1 MRMSANEPPRK
12 PAPALPQ
19 HAIRSLLSL
28 VWKQTDRSLRLQVF
42 GTIVLTLGMVIL
54 NAAAPVIYK
63 NLVNWFASPTVDNS
77 LVFPAQLAGTYFAIF
92 ALSRLCGELR
102 WNVYG
107 KFEQG
112 VQHRLSL
119 LLFDH
124 VHSLSLRYHLER
136 RTGDLQQGIFN
147 GLLGYRLIVFNLLLV
162 IFPLVLT
169 VVLIA
174 SVLATFYP
182 AGFVAIMLPMCGLYI
197 ATLFRGVQSQRLLQR
212 TGNNA
217 FQDAYARTTDSYLN
231 YETIK
236 LFGSEHIVRSGIDE
250 ALARGEQSFVRFY
263 LLRTITGLAQSI
275 WLVTWLAAT
284 VSLAAYYVMN
294 GTMTVGDFVLVNA
307 YTLQLWVPLD
317 FLGLAYREIRMGQ
330 TNVERMLSVLDET
343 SEIREPAEPLA
354 LPAGLGDLCFDN
366 VAFSYD
372 AKNPVLHL
380 MSFSIPAGRTVA
392 VTGPSGAGK
401 STIARLALRFYDV
414 GSGRITMNGVPVDQL
429 SLKALRDS
437 TTVVPQDT
445 ILFND
450 TLAYNIGIG
459 RQGCSVSE
467 IEEAARIAE
476 LHDFIVSLPNGYQTV
491 VGERGLK
498 LSGGQ
503 RQRVAIA
510 RAVVKRAGLIIF
522 DEATSALDSETEHA
536 IQRNVRSALISTT
549 TLIITHRLSTV
560 IDADEIIVLN
570 KGQVCERGP
579 HDALLRKGGVYAD
592 MWRRQQEEAKDRKQ
606 PVPLPA

>member
-1 MRMSANEPPRK
+1 MSANEPPRK
-12 PAPALPQ
+12 PAPAPAP
-19 HAIRSLLSL
+19 HAVLSLLSL
-28 VWKQTDRSLRLQVF
+28 VWKQTDRSLRMQVF
-42 GTIVLTLGMVIL
+42 GTVVLTLGMVTL
-54 NAAAPVIYK
+54 NATAPVIYR
-63 NLVNWFASPTVDNS
+63 NLVNWFASAPDRTS
-77 LVFPAQLAGTYFAIF
+77 LVFPVQLAGTYFAIF
-92 ALSRLCGELR
+92 ALARLCGELR

-124 VHSLSLRYHLER
+124 VHGLSLRYHLER

-147 GLLGYRLIVFNLLLV
+147 GLLGYRLVVFNLLLV
-162 IFPLVLT
+162 ILPLALT
-169 VVLIA
+169 IAFIA
-174 SVLATFYP
+174 SVLAAFYP
-182 AGFVAIMLPMCGLYI
+182 VGFVAIMLPMCGLYI

-212 TGNNA
+212 SGNNA

-236 LFGSEHIVRSGIDE
+236 LFGSERIVRDGIDE
-250 ALARGEQSFVRFY
+250 ALIRGEQSFVRFY
-263 LLRTITGLAQSI
+263 LLRTVTGLAQSV
-275 WLVTWLAAT
+275 WLVAWLAAT
-284 VSLAAYYVMN
+284 VTLAAYYVMN

-330 TNVERMLSVLDET
+330 TNVERMLSVLDER
-343 SEIREPAEPLA
+343 SEIRDPPQPLA
-354 LPAGLGDLCFDN
+354 LPPGRGELRFDN

-372 AKNPVLHL
+372 AKNPILDL
-380 MSFSIPAGRTVA
+380 LSFAIPAGRTVA
-392 VTGPSGAGK
+392 ITGPSGAGK
-401 STIARLALRFYDV
+401 STIARLALRLYDV
-414 GSGRITMNGVPVDQL
+414 RSGRITMNGVPIDGL

-450 TLAYNIGIG
+450 TLAYNIGIA
-459 RQGCSVSE
+459 RQGCSASE
-467 IEEAARIAE
+467 IEEAARISE
-476 LHDFIVSLPNGYQTV
+476 LHDFILSLPMGYQTV

-510 RAVVKRAGLIIF
+510 RAVLKRAGLIIF

-536 IQRNVRSALISTT
+536 IQRNVRSALANTT
-549 TLIITHRLSTV
+549 MLIITHRLSTI

-570 KGQVCERGP
+570 KGRVSERGH
-579 HDALLRKGGVYAD
+579 HDALLRKKGLYAD